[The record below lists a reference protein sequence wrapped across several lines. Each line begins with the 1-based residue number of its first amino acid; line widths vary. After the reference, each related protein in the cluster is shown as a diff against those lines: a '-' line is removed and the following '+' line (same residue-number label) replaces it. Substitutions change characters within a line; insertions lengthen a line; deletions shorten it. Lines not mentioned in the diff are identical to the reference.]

1 MKRSARILKL
11 ARNCANKEN
20 SCDLFDLTLP
30 SNQKNKEEVS
40 LSSPD
45 VSDTDSN
52 YTPPI
57 QDTTSDE
64 SCIDDDRILDKA
76 CSLGFV
82 LHAST
87 ESQNPQ
93 KNNSLIERKPLSDK
107 NIEQSSYV
115 KTSLISND
123 SVLSHISNSPCDTFA
138 VDIKF

>member
-20 SCDLFDLTLP
+20 SCDLFDSTLP

-93 KNNSLIERKPLSDK
+93 KNNSLIERKPLSNK